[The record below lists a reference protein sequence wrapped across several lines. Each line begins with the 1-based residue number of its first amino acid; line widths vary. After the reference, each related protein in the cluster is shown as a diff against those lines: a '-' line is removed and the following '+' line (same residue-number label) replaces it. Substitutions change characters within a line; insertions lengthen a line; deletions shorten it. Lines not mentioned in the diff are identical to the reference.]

1 MDRCLI
7 LLIAEE
13 GFLDAVATLIAL
25 EEQLPLSCS
34 HSNGAALLD
43 HMGSL
48 RTVRK
53 IVMSGTD

>member
-13 GFLDAVATLIAL
+13 GFLDTVATLVAL

-34 HSNGAALLD
+34 HSNGAVVLD
-43 HMGSL
+43 HIGSL
-48 RTVRK
+48 GTARK
-53 IVMSGTD
+53 IAMSGTD